1 MRRPRPSNSERLL
14 LLKQLEQSQALD
26 KRRRR
31 LYNRKYRKS
40 FFFVSIWAG
49 RLIYIIL
56 FVVVSFLHDKSGSF
70 RDETVI
76 NRNVESYINTSRRG
90 SSNRVTT
97 LTIETNFKSYTSEFG
112 DKYPPAFN
120 IGDTLTIERNIFNKP
135 IYFTKSNWHLKY
147 WIFTNP
153 IYYYVILFLT
163 LISLFFNDGLDRF
176 TDKILLIIWSANI
189 IAIAIYFL
197 T

>member
-1 MRRPRPSNSERLL
+1 MRRPRPSNSERLF

-31 LYNRKYRKS
+31 LYNKKYRKS
-40 FFFVSIWAG
+40 LFFVSIWAG

-56 FVVVSFLHDKSGSF
+56 FFVVLFLHDKSGSF
-70 RDETVI
+70 REETVLNKNI
-76 NRNVESYINTSRRG
+76 ESYTSTTKRG
-90 SSNRVTT
+90 SYKVTT
-97 LTIETNFKSYTSEFG
+97 LTIETNFKSYVSEFG
-112 DKYPPAFN
+112 DKYPPSFN
-120 IGDTLTIERNIFNKP
+120 IGDTLIIERNIFNKP
-135 IYFTKSNWHLKY
+135 IYFTKSNWNLKY

-153 IYYYVILFLT
+153 MYYYIILFLS

-189 IAIAIYFL
+189 IAIAFYFL

>member
-14 LLKQLEQSQALD
+14 LLKQLEQSQAFD
-26 KRRRR
+26 KRRHR

-40 FFFVSIWAG
+40 FFFISIWAG

-56 FVVVSFLHDKSGSF
+56 FFVVTLLNDKSGSF
-70 RDETVI
+70 RDETVLS
-76 NRNVESYINTSRRG
+76 RNVESYINTSRRG
-90 SSNRVTT
+90 SYRVTT
-97 LTIETNFKSYTSEFG
+97 LNIETNFKNYTSEFG
-112 DKYPPAFN
+112 DKYPPGFKT
-120 IGDTLTIERNIFNKP
+120 GDTLIIERNIFNKP
-135 IYFTKSNWHLKY
+135 IYFTKSNWHFKY

-189 IAIAIYFL
+189 IGIAFYFL

>member
-14 LLKQLEQSQALD
+14 LLKQLEQSQAFD
-26 KRRRR
+26 KRRRK

-40 FFFVSIWAG
+40 FFFVSIWVG

-56 FVVVSFLHDKSGSF
+56 FFVVLLLHDKYGSS
-70 RDETVI
+70 RDEIVLS
-76 NRNVESYINTSRRG
+76 RNVESYINTTRRG
-90 SSNRVTT
+90 SHKVTT
-97 LTIETNFKSYTSEFG
+97 LTIETDFKSYTSEFV
-112 DKYPPAFN
+112 DKYPPSFN
-120 IGDTLTIERNIFNKP
+120 TGDTLTIERNIFNKP
-135 IYFTKSNWHLKY
+135 IYFTKSNWHFKY

-189 IAIAIYFL
+189 IGIAIYFL

>member
-1 MRRPRPSNSERLL
+1 MRRPRPSNSERLF
-14 LLKQLEQSQALD
+14 LLKQLEQTQALD

-31 LYNRKYRKS
+31 LYNKKYRKS
-40 FFFVSIWAG
+40 LFFVSIWVG

-56 FVVVSFLHDKSGSF
+56 FFVVLFLHDKSGSL
-70 RDETVI
+70 RKETVLNKNI
-76 NRNVESYINTSRRG
+76 ESYTRTTRRG
-90 SSNRVTT
+90 SYRVTT
-97 LTIETNFKSYTSEFG
+97 LSIETNFKSYVSEFG
-112 DKYPPAFN
+112 DKYPPSFN
-120 IGDTLTIERNIFNKP
+120 IGDTLIIERNIFNKP
-135 IYFTKSNWHLKY
+135 IYFTKSNWNLKY

-153 IYYYVILFLT
+153 IYYYIILFLT

-189 IAIAIYFL
+189 ISIAIYFL